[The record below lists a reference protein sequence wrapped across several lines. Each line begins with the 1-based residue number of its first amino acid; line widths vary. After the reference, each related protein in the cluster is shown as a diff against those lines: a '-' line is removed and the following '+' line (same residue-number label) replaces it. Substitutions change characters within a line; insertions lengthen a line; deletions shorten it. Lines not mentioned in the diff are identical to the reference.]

1 MALPWPHG
9 LPTMPV
15 PTVRPAPAPSAA
27 ARRDRLDLDRL
38 RTIAL
43 APVTTL
49 VVMLLGLALLFV
61 VPWIGLPF
69 VALVVLPAVVFQL
82 RAERRPYLRARR

>member
-15 PTVRPAPAPSAA
+15 PTVRVAPAAPAT
-27 ARRDRLDLDRL
+27 RRTRPELERL
-38 RTIAL
+38 RAIAL

-49 VVMLLGLALLFV
+49 VAMLAGLVLLFA
-61 VPWIGLPF
+61 VPLVGLPF
-69 VALVVLPAVVFQL
+69 VALVVLPAVIFQL
-82 RAERRPYLRARR
+82 RAERRPYLRTRR